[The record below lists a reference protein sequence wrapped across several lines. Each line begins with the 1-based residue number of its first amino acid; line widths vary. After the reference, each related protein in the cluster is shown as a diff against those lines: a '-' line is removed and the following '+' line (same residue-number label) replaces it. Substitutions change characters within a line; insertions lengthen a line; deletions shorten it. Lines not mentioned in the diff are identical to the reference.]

1 MGERRWTDGIGEAD
15 VGETFT
21 NFFDEDFAD
30 VVFFIVLFVRVTLIG
45 RSITSHGRNI
55 DHPSSEFDECSPGHT
70 INTEWK
76 LGIPFDGKFQ
86 VCYIVE
92 TEIDELLV
100 LFLAQVMDESLPF
113 STL

>member
-1 MGERRWTDGIGEAD
+1 
-15 VGETFT
+15 
-21 NFFDEDFAD
+21 

-55 DHPSSEFDECSPGHT
+55 DHSSSEFDECSPGHT

-113 STL
+113 STLQKTVEDTSAGSLVPCLYAVSPFSAKQ